1 MYQNH
6 RIISP
11 HITKPK
17 TKASRP
23 ESRTKNNIPAQLQNN
38 QLQQSSLPLTTQ
50 HPKNKL
56 KKQFNK

>member
-23 ESRTKNNIPAQLQNN
+23 VSRTKNNIPAQLQNN

-50 HPKNKL
+50 HPK
-56 KKQFNK
+56 KQT